1 MSLMVGIWILFWWK
15 LREVE
20 ERLRGREGEEFG
32 SMIEP
37 HLT

>member
-1 MSLMVGIWILFWWK
+1 